1 MKLLSGGFTQLST
14 VDYPGH
20 VSSVLYLC
28 DCPYRCPFCQNH
40 GLLNREN
47 CWDVETDAIVER
59 VAENFPFIDSIC
71 ITGGEPLSQA
81 DGLVELLEKLHAL
94 GISVK
99 LDTNGFYPDRL
110 KRIVEMGI
118 VDYIAMDI
126 KAPLNSEHYSRV
138 TNRVDDGVVDK
149 VKESLRI
156 ISKSGIP
163 FEPRTT
169 VVPTLIETKQDMEA
183 IAVSLR
189 EYGFDFYVLQQF
201 CPTNGCLDKEYESL
215 RAPERDYLYNMA
227 LDLRRII
234 PQVWIR
240 TLENGQE
247 KIVA

>member
-20 VSSVLYLC
+20 ISSVLYLS

-40 GLLNREN
+40 GLLNKEN
-47 CWDVETDAIVER
+47 GWDVEIDAIAER

-81 DGLVELLEKLHAL
+81 DGLVELLKKLHAL
-94 GISVK
+94 GISIK
-99 LDTNGFYPDRL
+99 LDTNGFYPDHL
-110 KRIVEMGI
+110 KRIIEMGI

-126 KAPLNSEHYSRV
+126 KAPLDSEHYSRV
-138 TNRVDDGVVDK
+138 TNRADDMVVNK

-156 ISKSGIP
+156 ISKSGIS

-169 VVPTLIETKQDMEA
+169 VVPNLIETKQDIEA
-183 IAVSLR
+183 IAMSLR

-215 RAPERDYLYNMA
+215 KAPERDYLYNMA
-227 LDLRRII
+227 LDLRKIM

-247 KIVA
+247 KISA